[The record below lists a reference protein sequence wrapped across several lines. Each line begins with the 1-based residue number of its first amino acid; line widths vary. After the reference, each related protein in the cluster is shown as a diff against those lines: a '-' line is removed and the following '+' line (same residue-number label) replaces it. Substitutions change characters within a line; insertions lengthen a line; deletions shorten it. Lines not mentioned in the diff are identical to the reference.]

1 MSAAKRWVD
10 PLSPEQRAAS
20 NALLAAQ
27 PLPREN
33 HGGGREWDN
42 FAATALVPT
51 HHATTSSRH
60 PGTVFRGTTWSA
72 RRSVVACVACGGLR
86 LELGGVHAPHWRR
99 DGVLVDCAGREV
111 RDV

>member
-10 PLSPEQRAAS
+10 PMSPEQRAAS

-33 HGGGREWDN
+33 HGGGREWDT
-42 FAATALVPT
+42 FAA
-51 HHATTSSRH
+51 
-60 PGTVFRGTTWSA
+60 TWSA
-72 RRSVVACVACGGLR
+72 RRTVVACVACGGLR
-86 LELGGVHAPHWRR
+86 LELGGVHAPHWRH